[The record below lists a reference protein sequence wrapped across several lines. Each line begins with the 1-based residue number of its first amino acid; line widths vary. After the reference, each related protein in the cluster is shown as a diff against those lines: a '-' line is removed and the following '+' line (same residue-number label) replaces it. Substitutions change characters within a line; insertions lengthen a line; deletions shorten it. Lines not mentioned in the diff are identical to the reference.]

1 METETVH
8 AAATADEV
16 ATEPTTGQFFVVVY
30 QAAMVENRD

>member
-16 ATEPTTGQFFVVVY
+16 APEPTTGQFFVVY
-30 QAAMVENRD
+30 QAAMVDNKD